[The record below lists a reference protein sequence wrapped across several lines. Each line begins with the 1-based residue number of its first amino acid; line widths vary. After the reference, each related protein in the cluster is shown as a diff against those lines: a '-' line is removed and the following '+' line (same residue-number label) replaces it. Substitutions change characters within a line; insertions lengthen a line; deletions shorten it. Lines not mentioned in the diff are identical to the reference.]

1 MRGDLLEGTFVPHAP
16 SHGKKKKIFDIAW
29 QGREE
34 KYENLH
40 ENLVGLKI
48 YRNISFKT

>member
-16 SHGKKKKIFDIAW
+16 SNGKKNNLLYW
-29 QGREE
+29 QGRKE